1 MSSGK
6 SNIPIAAAV
15 GSARVLVVDQ
25 TNGPFTT
32 LAAAKAEAQSGD
44 TIVVSPGTY
53 NENDLLKDG
62 VNWLFLEGAIVD
74 WNVPSV
80 EDAGFGIFDDRASG
94 PVTCNVSG
102 RGIFKFHEDTIYS
115 AGAGN
120 GNTLGMIVITNG
132 ATSFT
137 LKAAALYA
145 GTFNQVASGVA
156 IYVQNALLVDV
167 EVDLIK
173 DVNWKTLSAPDPAD
187 AATTLQNQMFGLWW
201 VRGETYLRAKQILC
215 SQYSIWAD
223 GPNDTAVTSD
233 LWVTADYIESN
244 ISPAYYA
251 SGQTGNNYRV
261 WLQLKEIVS
270 SGINGG
276 SNIIGGGRHYIVADK
291 ITTSSGIGFSVN
303 GDAGHIPTV
312 WLTAQKLSGT
322 GNNLRIDAGTV
333 FANILHFEDLAG
345 ILAALNINGGELH
358 LTGGYAKVLNGVGI
372 NHTGG
377 VADIFGLK
385 IDTTSTNHVNNHG
398 VKVSGAGLVLRS
410 CVLRVAPLA
419 DSVNSTGAQT
429 ITNYGSVA
437 NKNKHANVTVNV
449 QPIIVDPNVV

>member
-1 MSSGK
+1 MTA
-6 SNIPIAAAV
+6 IA
-15 GSARVLVVDQ
+15 GSAHVLVVDQ

-62 VNWLFLEGAIVD
+62 VNWLFLEGATVD

-80 EDAGFGIFDDRASG
+80 EDAGYGIFDDRASG

-102 RGIFKFHEDTIYS
+102 RGIFKFHEETIYS

-120 GNTLGMIVITNG
+120 GNSLGMIVITNG
-132 ATSFT
+132 GTSFS

-156 IYVQNALLVDV
+156 IYVENALLVDI

-173 DVNWKTLSAPDPAD
+173 DINWQTLSATDPAD
-187 AATTLQNQMFGLWW
+187 GATQLQNQMYGLWW
-201 VRGETYLRAKQILC
+201 VRGETYLRAKKILC
-215 SQYSIWAD
+215 SQYSIWAA
-223 GPNDTAVTSD
+223 GPNDVTVASD
-233 LWVTADYIESN
+233 LWITADYVESN

-251 SGQTGNNYRV
+251 SGRTGNNYRV

-291 ITTSSGIGFSVN
+291 IMTSSGIGFSVG

-333 FANILHFEDLAG
+333 FANILHFEDLVG
-345 ILAALNINGGELH
+345 VLAVVNINGGELH

-385 IDTTSTNHVNNHG
+385 VDTTNTNHANNHG
-398 VKVSGAGLVLRS
+398 VKVSAPGLVLRS
-410 CVLRVAPLA
+410 CVLRVAVLA
-419 DSVNSTGAQT
+419 DSVNSAGAQT
-429 ITNYGSVA
+429 ITNYGTVS
-437 NKNKHANVTVNV
+437 NKSNHTNVIVSV